1 VRDQF
6 TAGTFEV
13 SAISF
18 ITTGWQAMP
27 YGRIIK
33 WFDDRGFGFI
43 GDDQQPK
50 SRGYFVHISAIG
62 HAPNI
67 GDAFEYDIAPALDG
81 RERAA
86 NARPLSPAREECDRV
101 FGDDDY

>member
-1 VRDQF
+1 
-6 TAGTFEV
+6 
-13 SAISF
+13 
-18 ITTGWQAMP
+18 MP
-27 YGRIIK
+27 YGRIMK

-50 SRGYFVHISAIG
+50 SRGYFLHISAIG